1 MKAGINVWTWG
12 FESKPAF
19 VQAVKEVADLGYQAI
34 ENISRIAELY
44 DDEAGIEEFKA
55 LMDAHG
61 LEFACAYHHFSGDYE
76 DDYRRA
82 ERYLKFM
89 QRVGA
94 RIMNLQAAR
103 RPPNGPTREDLAET
117 VRQATRIARL
127 AQAHGVTLCIHPHY
141 ATIVERA
148 EELAY
153 VVENGDPELISL
165 TLDTAHT
172 VLGGM
177 DPVATFAQYAER
189 VRYVHMKDILPVEQL
204 GAEWWANFR
213 ELGRGTVNF
222 PKIVS
227 ILRQA
232 GFDGVLCVELD
243 NPRVCGYKSAAISR
257 QYLREE
263 LGL

>member
-19 VQAVKEVADLGYQAI
+19 VQAVQEVADLQYQAI

-44 DDEAGIEEFKA
+44 DDKAGIAEFRD
-55 LMDAHG
+55 LMARHG
-61 LEFACAYHHFSGDYE
+61 LEYACGYHHFSGDYE
-76 DDYRRA
+76 ADYARA

-94 RIMNLQAAR
+94 TIMNLQAAS
-103 RPPNGPTREDLAET
+103 RPQGGPSEADLAET
-117 VRQATRIARL
+117 VRQATRIAQL
-127 AQAHGVTLCIHPHY
+127 ARQHGITLCVHPHY
-141 ATIVERA
+141 NTIVERA
-148 EELAY
+148 DELAY
-153 VVENGDPELISL
+153 VAEHTDPDLVFL

-177 DPVATFAQYAER
+177 DPVATFAQYAPR
-189 VRYVHMKDILPVEQL
+189 VRYVHMKDILPSRDPGPQ
-204 GAEWWANFR
+204 WWAGFR

-222 PKIVS
+222 PEVVR

-243 NPRVCGYKSAAISR
+243 NPRVCGYRSAAISR
-257 QYLREE
+257 QYLRDE